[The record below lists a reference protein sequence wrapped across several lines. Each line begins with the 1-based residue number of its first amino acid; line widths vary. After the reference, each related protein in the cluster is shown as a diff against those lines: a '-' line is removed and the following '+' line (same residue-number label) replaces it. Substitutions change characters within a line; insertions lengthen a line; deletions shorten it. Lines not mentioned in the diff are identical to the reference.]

1 MAEEFVYPDFM
12 TESDA
17 DTIQARMMRNLPSD
31 ISSMPGDFA
40 YDFTM
45 PTALEKSELIQFHVA
60 RTLMLMFPQYAWG
73 EYLDLHGVQ
82 VGVTRRPA
90 GNAYGSLEISGAP
103 GTIIEKGKVFCTPAT
118 DDSSSIEFEVL
129 DYGEIP
135 ESGILTVEIVAV
147 EAGSSSNV
155 PADTIVLAMQ
165 PINGVTA
172 IRNPEAVTG
181 GSDTE
186 SDEDYL
192 ERILDAYRKG
202 ISFVGNDADYIR
214 WAKEVVGVGAASVIP
229 EWDGPGSVKLI
240 LIDSNGQPA
249 NEHICEEVYD
259 YIMYPDDR
267 LQRKAPIGAA
277 LTVSAPDLVPV
288 SYSATVEVLS
298 GYSLET
304 VKQEFEKNL
313 LTYYDKALG
322 EGEIKYTKVCA
333 VLSETAGVNDF
344 SGLLINGVENN
355 IQIHVYEFP
364 VTEGIDL
371 VSGVV
376 P

>member
-90 GNAYGSLEISGAP
+90 GNAYGSLEISGEP
-103 GTIIEKGKVFCTPAT
+103 GTKIEKGKIFCTPAT
-118 DDSSSIEFEVL
+118 DNSSSIEFEVL
-129 DYGEIP
+129 EHGEIP
-135 ESGILTVEIVAV
+135 ESGVLMVEIMAV

-155 PADTIVLAMQ
+155 PADTIILAMQ

-229 EWDGPGSVKLI
+229 EWDGPGTVKLI

-259 YIMYPDDR
+259 YIMCPDDR
-267 LQRKAPIGAA
+267 LQRKAPIGAT
-277 LTVSAPDLVPV
+277 LTVSAPDLIPV
-288 SYSATVEVLS
+288 SYSATVELLS
-298 GYSLET
+298 GYSLEA